1 MPRLTLLVAAS
12 FTSMRSGAMVCAR
25 FARSTKIF
33 GSPTYQRT
41 AKATTPGMRPTRNMP
56 RQPIDGSS
64 SGVTSA
70 AHSTPACQ
78 PSAT

>member
-1 MPRLTLLVAAS
+1 MAKLIFVVSVSLTSSCRGTVARG
-12 FTSMRSGAMVCAR
+12 F
-25 FARSTKIF
+25 FARSRKIF

-41 AKATTPGMRPTRNMP
+41 AKATRPGTRPTTNMP
-56 RQPIDGSS
+56 RQPMSGSR

-70 AHSTPACQ
+70 ATSTPACQ